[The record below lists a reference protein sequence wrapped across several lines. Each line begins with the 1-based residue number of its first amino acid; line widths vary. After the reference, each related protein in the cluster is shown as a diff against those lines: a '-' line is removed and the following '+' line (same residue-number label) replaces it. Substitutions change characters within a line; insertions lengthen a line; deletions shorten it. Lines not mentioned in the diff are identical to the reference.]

1 MENQN
6 NQQDKNLQR
15 VSKNIQEYLGEFK
28 DVSGLYQTAA
38 KAMAQLLFIQKN
50 QSNLVDVDLV
60 VDMVQDYICILDLL
74 EPLREKGGKA

>member
-1 MENQN
+1 MSNTNE
-6 NQQDKNLQR
+6 KNLQALQE
-15 VSKNIQEYLGEFK
+15 VSEKIQDYLGEFK

-38 KAMAQLLFIQKN
+38 KAMAQLLWIQKN

-74 EPLREKGGKA
+74 EPLRKGGQA